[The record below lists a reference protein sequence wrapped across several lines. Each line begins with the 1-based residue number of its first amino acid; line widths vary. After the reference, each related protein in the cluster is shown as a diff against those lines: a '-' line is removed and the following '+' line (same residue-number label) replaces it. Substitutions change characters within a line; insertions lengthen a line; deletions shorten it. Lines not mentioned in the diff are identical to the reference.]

1 MLIKYKYKSLIS
13 NFAFQKTKPTVYEPK
28 KIKYSQLN
36 KQNLID
42 IYIYIYIYL
51 RVCLRFT
58 YFIKTENFFAVSIVD
73 KGKS

>member
-1 MLIKYKYKSLIS
+1 MLIKYKYKNLIS

-42 IYIYIYIYL
+42 IYIYIYL

-58 YFIKTENFFAVSIVD
+58 YFIKTENFFAESIVD